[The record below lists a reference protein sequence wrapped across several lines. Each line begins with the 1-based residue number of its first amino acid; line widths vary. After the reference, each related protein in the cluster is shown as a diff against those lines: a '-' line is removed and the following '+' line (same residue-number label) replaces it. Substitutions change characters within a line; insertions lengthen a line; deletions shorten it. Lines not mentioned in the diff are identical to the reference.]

1 VAAVNTRSG
10 RATLVKCINESPEL
24 ARHAFVS
31 KASKK
36 GVVHN
41 PVIRLAPV
49 EEEKAGELTLLHA
62 RVNCGIKSEQGIGS
76 SAPMPKTVLVIVER
90 DPRAQPLQQE
100 VAE

>member
-1 VAAVNTRSG
+1 VTAVDTRSG
-10 RATLVKCINESPEL
+10 RATLVKSINESPEL

-49 EEEKAGELTLLHA
+49 EEE
-62 RVNCGIKSEQGIGS
+62 
-76 SAPMPKTVLVIVER
+76 
-90 DPRAQPLQQE
+90 
-100 VAE
+100 